1 MRRSGTARPR
11 LSAPALEDRE
21 RRVGLGLGVVA
32 GAAFVALS
40 GGRVLFLGVGLTMAT
55 ALLLATWWRSR
66 LGAAFAAFA
75 TTFGPWGFAAVFG
88 APYAIYAFWI
98 LAKGR
103 RLMDPPA
110 PPGPSAGTR
119 EARRDGGRV
128 T

>member
-1 MRRSGTARPR
+1 MSQLAVPR
-11 LSAPALEDRE
+11 LTKAE
-21 RRVGLGLGVVA
+21 RNVGLGLAVVA
-32 GAAFVALS
+32 GGAFVALS
-40 GGRVLFLGVGLTMAT
+40 RGQVLFLGVGLTMAVV
-55 ALLLATWWRSR
+55 LLLSTWWRNR

-98 LAKGR
+98 LARGR

-110 PPGPSAGTR
+110 PPGPSARTR
-119 EARRDGGRV
+119 GARRGGGRV